1 MNKRAVLLIAAA
13 LVVTGTTVFMVRNW
27 LATQRT
33 PQVVVEES
41 RYVGDVF
48 VLVARQDLPTGKFLE
63 EGVVTWQAWPD
74 ESIPDTYFV
83 QKEREPTDH
92 YGAVVRR
99 AISKGEPITTGQLA
113 KPGDRGFLAAVLRPG
128 YRAVAVPTNA
138 RTGVAGFVFPGDR
151 VDVILSHTVVEKAEK
166 KANKH
171 RVSETVLTNVRILAV
186 DQDVD
191 DQNNEP
197 KVAKTATVEVTP
209 KQAELLAVVQQL
221 GSLSL
226 SLRSLAKDEDELG
239 ILAATGDMLEDP
251 DPIRGE
257 TFTLDTQVSRVVVIK
272 DTSKKPA
279 VVVSRGSESQVVVFG
294 KATR

>member
-1 MNKRAVLLIAAA
+1 MNKRAIVLIVAA

-27 LATQRT
+27 LASQRT

-48 VLVARQDLPTGKFLE
+48 VLVARQDLPTGQFLE

-74 ESIPDTYFV
+74 ESIPDTYFI
-83 QKEREPTDH
+83 QKEREPTD
-92 YGAVVRR
+92 YFGAVIRR
-99 AISKGEPITTGQLA
+99 AISKGQPVTIGELA

-151 VDVILSHTVVEKAEK
+151 VDVILSHTVVEKADK
-166 KANKH
+166 KATKH
-171 RVSETVLTNVRILAV
+171 RVSETVLTNVRILAI
-186 DQDVD
+186 DQKVD
-191 DQNNEP
+191 DQNSEP
-197 KVAKTATVEVTP
+197 KIAKTATVEVTP

-226 SLRSLAKDEDELG
+226 SLRSLAKDEEELG
-239 ILAATGDMLEDP
+239 ILAAAGDMLEDP
-251 DPIRGE
+251 DPVRGE
-257 TFTLDTQVSRVVVIK
+257 TFTLDTQVSRVVVLK
-272 DTSKKPA
+272 DNSKKPA
-279 VVVSRGSESQVVVFG
+279 VVVSRGSETQVVIFG
-294 KATR
+294 KAVR

>member
-1 MNKRAVLLIAAA
+1 MNKRAVVLIVAA

-27 LATQRT
+27 LASQRT

-48 VLVARQDLPTGKFLE
+48 VLVARQDLPTGQFLE
-63 EGVVTWQAWPD
+63 DGVVTWQAWPD
-74 ESIPDTYFV
+74 ESIPDTYFI
-83 QKEREPTDH
+83 QKEREPTD
-92 YGAVVRR
+92 YFGAVVRR
-99 AISKGEPITTGQLA
+99 AISKGQPITIGELA

-166 KANKH
+166 KATKH
-171 RVSETVLTNVRILAV
+171 RVSETVLTNVRILAI
-186 DQDVD
+186 DQKVD
-191 DQNNEP
+191 DQNSEP
-197 KVAKTATVEVTP
+197 KIAKTATVEVTP

-226 SLRSLAKDEDELG
+226 SLRSLAKDEEELG
-239 ILAATGDMLEDP
+239 ILAASGDMLEDP
-251 DPIRGE
+251 DPVRGE
-257 TFTLDTQVSRVVVIK
+257 TFTLDTQVSRVVVLK
-272 DTSKKPA
+272 DKSKKPA
-279 VVVSRGSESQVVVFG
+279 VVVSRGSETQVVIFG
-294 KATR
+294 KAVR